1 MPKVTP
7 MQPFDPF
14 VGDDLVL
21 TKQNQDVMRVLQ
33 SWVPI
38 TGNGSPEG
46 VVEALQFRLYIDQAG
61 TTGTLLY
68 MKKFT
73 EISDDITQGWVLV

>member
-7 MQPFDPF
+7 IKLYDPF
-14 VGDDLVL
+14 VNDDLAL
-21 TKQNQDVMRVLQ
+21 TKENKDRMRVLQ

-46 VVEALQFRLYIDQAG
+46 VVEALQFRLYIDEDG
-61 TTGTLLY
+61 STGSILY
-68 MKKFT
+68 IKKLA
-73 EISDDITQGWVLV
+73 EIADDITQGWVLV

>member
-1 MPKVTP
+1 MPRTTP
-7 MQPFDPF
+7 IQPFDPF

-21 TKQNQDVMRVLQ
+21 TKQNQDVMRTLQ

-46 VVEALQFRLYIDQAG
+46 KFEALQFRLYIDVDG

-68 MKKFT
+68 IKKFA
-73 EISDDITQGWVLV
+73 EIADDITQGWVLV